1 MEQLKKNKEFIV
13 AYFNALSGKN
23 KPREILNQYV
33 DDQGLIEHII
43 FFDAVFPRYEIFAD
57 EITAE
62 SNRVIVRARVKGTH
76 EGELNGI
83 PPTHK
88 QIEFPFAIGYEIEN
102 NKIIHHWL
110 IADQALLMEQL
121 GVSQVQEHAE

>member
-13 AYFNALSGKN
+13 AYFNALSGRN
-23 KPREILNQYV
+23 KPREIITQYV

-62 SNRVIVRARVKGTH
+62 ANRVVVRAQVKGTH

-88 QIEFPFAIGYEIEN
+88 QVEFPFAIGYEIEN

-121 GVSQVQEHAE
+121 GVSPVAEHA